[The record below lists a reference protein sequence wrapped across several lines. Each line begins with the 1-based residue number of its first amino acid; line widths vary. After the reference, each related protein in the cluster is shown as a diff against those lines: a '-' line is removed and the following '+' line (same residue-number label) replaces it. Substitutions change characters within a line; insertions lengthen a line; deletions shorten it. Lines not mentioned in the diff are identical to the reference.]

1 MVDLDHAPIAPPWLA
16 ARADPHC
23 LLCDGPTAFSN
34 LFIPSAKSP
43 AAPPP
48 GKQRVVLYSL
58 CRHCAGNFE
67 ALSDLIETKIE
78 NELRRTGV
86 I

>member
-1 MVDLDHAPIAPPWLA
+1 MVDLNCAPPAPPWLA
-16 ARADPHC
+16 ARARPHC
-23 LLCDGPTAFSN
+23 LLCGGPTAFSN
-34 LFIPSAKSP
+34 IYIPGEESP

-58 CRHCAGNFE
+58 CQHCAGNFA

-78 NELRRTGV
+78 NELRHSGV